1 MAVGVTRT
9 LPPYQVLL
17 LGFWLE
23 VGQGTDS
30 RTKGR
35 KVTRRRNLNWHQLLF
50 FRDPTTDQS
59 ENRESKVTMLHVV
72 VVVGFPVWKGSMFC
86 WECQTNGNRL
96 VGMTFWNNG
105 DKCP

>member
-1 MAVGVTRT
+1 MGKTRT
-9 LPPYQVLL
+9 LPPSQVLL

-35 KVTRRRNLNWHQLLF
+35 KVTGRRNLNWHQLLVC
-50 FRDPTTDQS
+50 REPKTDQN
-59 ENRESKVTMLHVV
+59 EDRESKATVLHVV
-72 VVVGFPVWKGSMFC
+72 VVLGFSVWKGSVFC
-86 WECQTNGNRL
+86 WVCQTNGNGL
-96 VGMTFWNNG
+96 VGMTFRNNG